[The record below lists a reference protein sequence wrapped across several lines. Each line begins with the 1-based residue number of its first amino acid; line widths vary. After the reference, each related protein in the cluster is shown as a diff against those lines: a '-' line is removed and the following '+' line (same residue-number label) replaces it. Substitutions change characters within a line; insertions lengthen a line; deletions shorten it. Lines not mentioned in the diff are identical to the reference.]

1 MIPVTPRG
9 FKDVLPKEARI
20 REKLRRSAQD
30 VFDLWGYDPIE
41 TPALEVLDVLQEGSN
56 IDSAT
61 FRLFDADN
69 KLLVLRPDVTLP
81 IARMV
86 ATRLPSADE
95 PHRFR
100 YDMSVF
106 RDNESSKGKSREFTQ
121 LGIEQIGVAGY
132 AADAETIVIMIESL
146 LACGLKDFKIEFC
159 NVKVLSMLLD
169 ACEMDDAFRKDV
181 QSAYHSSNYVALDN
195 IVDSAKNGGY
205 SNKALPDELAQC
217 LKNLIRIHGGKES
230 IEKCSK
236 MLSKHVEASV
246 FDELLATWNIVEQC
260 GYQNYIGVDF
270 SLLSSFDYYT
280 GIIFEA
286 FVQGFGKSIGG
297 GGRYDGLLQVFG
309 KNLPAAGFAFSL
321 EYLMHA
327 LATSAALD
335 LEPACKNPID
345 GDVCEAFAKAMQQ
358 HAQGQVASLGNLR

>member
-9 FKDVLPKEARI
+9 FTDVLPKEARI
-20 REKLRRSAQD
+20 RENLRRSAQD

-69 KLLVLRPDVTLP
+69 NLLVLRPDVTLP

-86 ATRLPSADE
+86 ATRLSNTNE

-146 LACGLKDFKIEFC
+146 LACGLTNFKIEFC
-159 NVKVLSMLLD
+159 NVKVLSGLLD
-169 ACEMDDAFRKDV
+169 ACGMDSKFRQDV
-181 QSAYHSSNYVALDN
+181 QNAYHTSNYVALDN
-195 IVDSAKNGGY
+195 IVDRAKNGGY
-205 SNKALPDELAQC
+205 SNKILPADLALC
-217 LKNLIRIHGGKES
+217 LKDLIRIHGGKDS
-230 IEKCSK
+230 IDKCSK
-236 MLSKHVEASV
+236 MLSDYVKSTV
-246 FDELLATWNIVEQC
+246 FDELLATWNIIEHC
-260 GYQNYIGVDF
+260 GYQKYVGVDF

-309 KNLPAAGFAFSL
+309 KSMPAAGFAFSL
-321 EYLMHA
+321 ENLMHA
-327 LATSAALD
+327 LSTNGSLN
-335 LEPACKNPID
+335 LEPSCKNPID
-345 GDVCEAFAKAMQQ
+345 GEAEEAFAKVM
-358 HAQGQVASLGNLR
+358 HEHSQGQVASLGDLR